1 MVAETNITHLEE
13 LVASLP
19 AEDGGLFRRI
29 YAVDTLK
36 GELCIPRSMEPW
48 VMQQFGSVETVT
60 KQKIIRVT
68 NQVTQEEALF
78 NRLRYQRPAEF
89 QGKSSLA
96 SQISK
101 GDKEDLFSNPWEST
115 PEDLFGRIRGQ
126 YCISA
131 SNVAKYDGWHG
142 VVIYHNLH
150 PLKFSREQVVDY
162 IDASW
167 EWAQQAHA
175 CEPKAKYFFLIWN
188 CLWRA
193 GASVYHGHAQVML
206 ARGRHYAKIER
217 LRRSAL
223 KYRQRYDSDYFGDLF
238 RVHNALGCALNKG
251 GVRVLAHLSP
261 FKDNEVIILAD
272 ELSLSYKERL
282 YEVLACYRDRL
293 GIASF
298 NLGLVTPP
306 LAETKESWESF
317 PVVAWL
323 VDRGS
328 LGGQASDIGGMEI
341 YAASVISSDPFE
353 LARSLQEHL
362 A

>member
-1 MVAETNITHLEE
+1 MVAEPNITHLEE

-19 AEDGGLFRRI
+19 AEDGALFRRI
-29 YAVDTLK
+29 YAVSTLT
-36 GELCIPRSMEPW
+36 GELRIPRDMEPW
-48 VMQQFGSVETVT
+48 VRQRFGSVEAVT
-60 KQKIIRVT
+60 KQKIVRVT
-68 NQVTQEEALF
+68 NLVTQEEALF
-78 NRLRYQRPAEF
+78 NRLRHHRPTEF
-89 QGKSSLA
+89 QEKRSLA
-96 SQISK
+96 SQLTK
-101 GDKEDLFSNPWEST
+101 GDKEDLFANPREST
-115 PEDLFGRIRGQ
+115 PEDLFGRISGRH
-126 YCISA
+126 SVTA
-131 SNVAKYDGWHG
+131 SNIAKYDGWHG
-142 VVIYHNLH
+142 VVIYNNFH

-167 EWAQQAHA
+167 EWAQRAHA
-175 CEPKAKYFFLIWN
+175 REPQARYFFLIWN

-193 GASVYHGHAQVML
+193 GASIYHGHAQVML

-217 LRRSAL
+217 LRRAAL
-223 KYRQRYDSDYFGDLF
+223 DYRQRYDSDYFGDLF
-238 RVHNALGCALNKG
+238 RTHYALGCALDKG

-272 ELSLSYKERL
+272 ELNLAFKERL

-298 NLGLVTPP
+298 NLGLVTQP
-306 LAETKESWESF
+306 LAETEESWEGF

-328 LGGQASDIGGMEI
+328 LESQASDIGGMEI
-341 YAASVISSDPFE
+341 YAASVISSDPFD
-353 LARSLQEHL
+353 LARGLEEHL